1 MKFTIQTKLLSG
13 FLGVTLL
20 LAIVSLVSLSN
31 LNGLGHQAREVNTKW
46 MPSVTL
52 LGTMNGDISD
62 VERLL
67 LNMIVENRSSEFE
80 QIKKTYTDLLAKL
93 ETEREQYK
101 QLIRTDEERK
111 LFDEFSTNYD
121 AFLAALP
128 PLVAAAENNQ
138 EEQARTLHREA
149 FNVWNTANNSIVE
162 LIALDNQQA
171 GGMTQEAVDRSRA
184 ATTVVIVLSA
194 VAIVLA
200 VLIAVGL
207 GRMIAIPLKRV
218 QRASERIASG
228 DLTGE
233 EIKVRGRD
241 EIGALAS
248 AFNAMTLSLRELV
261 ESVAASSELVAASS
275 EELTASA
282 EQNKLAS
289 EQIAATVQETAAG
302 TVHQV
307 DIAETSAQAMQEM
320 SIGAEQIAMRAQ
332 TVAASAAEAANRS
345 QSGSQAIQQAIS
357 QMDSIRESV
366 TSMSGVVKELGTRSE
381 EIGMITS
388 DITAIASQTNLLAL
402 NAAIEAARAGEAGRG
417 FAVVADEVRKLA
429 EQSSESAKRISEL
442 VMLIQSD
449 TSSAIEAAEVNDRE
463 VYKGIEMVSA
473 AGGAFE
479 NILGA
484 VGQVAGDIEEV
495 SAGAEQMSAST
506 NEILNY
512 VQQSSRIAGEASS
525 GMTEVSAATQEQLA
539 SMEEIASSSSALST
553 TAEQLYTNV
562 SRFKI

>member
-20 LAIVSLVSLSN
+20 LAIVSFVSLSN
-31 LNGLGHQAREVNTKW
+31 LNGLGHQAGEVNTKW

-52 LGTMNGDISD
+52 LGTMNGDVSD

-67 LNMIVENRSSEFE
+67 LNMIVENRSSEFGE
-80 QIKKTYTDLLAKL
+80 IKKTYTDLLAKI

-101 QLIRTDEERK
+101 QLIRTDEEQK
-111 LFDEFSTNYD
+111 LFEEFSTNYD
-121 AFLAALP
+121 TFLAALP

-149 FNVWNTANNSIVE
+149 FSVWNTANNSIME

-171 GGMTQEAVDRSRA
+171 GGMTQEAVDRSQT
-184 ATTVVIVLSA
+184 ATTIVIVLSA
-194 VAIVLA
+194 IAIVLA
-200 VLIAVGL
+200 VLIAVVL
-207 GRMIAIPLKRV
+207 GRMIATPLKRV
-218 QRASERIASG
+218 QKASERIASG

-233 EIKVRGRD
+233 EIKVSSRD
-241 EIGALAS
+241 EIGAMAS
-248 AFNAMTLSLRELV
+248 AFNAMTVSLRELV

-320 SIGAEQIAMRAQ
+320 SIGAEQIATRAQ
-332 TVAASAAEAANRS
+332 TVAASAAEAASRS
-345 QSGSQAIQQAIS
+345 QSGSEAIQQAIS

-442 VMLIQSD
+442 VTLIQSD
-449 TSSAIEAAEVNDRE
+449 TNSAIEAAEINDRE

-473 AGGAFE
+473 AGGAFD

>member
-67 LNMIVENRSSEFE
+67 LNMIVENRSSELGE
-80 QIKKTYTDLLAKL
+80 IKKQYTDLLAKM

-101 QLIRTDEERK
+101 KLIRTDEEQQLYDK
-111 LFDEFSTNYD
+111 FSTNYD

-128 PLVAAAENNQ
+128 KLVSAAENNQ
-138 EEQARTLHREA
+138 EEQSRTLHREA
-149 FNVWNTANNSIVE
+149 LPLWTAANNSIME
-162 LIALDNQQA
+162 LITLDNQQA

-184 ATTVVIVLSA
+184 ATTIVIVLSA
-194 VAIVLA
+194 IAIVLA

-233 EIKVRGRD
+233 EIKVKSRD

-320 SIGAEQIAMRAQ
+320 SIGAEQIATRAQ
-332 TVAASAAEAANRS
+332 TVAASAAEAASRS

-402 NAAIEAARAGEAGRG
+402 NAAIEAARAGDAGRG

-449 TSSAIEAAEVNDRE
+449 TGSAIEAAEINDRE